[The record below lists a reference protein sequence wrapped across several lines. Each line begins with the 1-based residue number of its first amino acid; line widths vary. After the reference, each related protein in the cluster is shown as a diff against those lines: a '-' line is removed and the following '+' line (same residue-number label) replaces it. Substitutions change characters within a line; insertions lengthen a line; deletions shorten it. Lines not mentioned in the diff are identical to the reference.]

1 MFKTVNFTGAVAA
14 STALV
19 AAPATGKQILVK
31 KIVVSVAKVQSGKVL
46 KLYEHGSSVPFFV
59 VDLGTA
65 GATEF
70 DPSTNSNGDYYP
82 LTAATALDYEADS
95 TTGNTNCSIVLNY
108 GIT

>member
-19 AAPATGKQILVK
+19 AAPATGQILVK
-31 KIVVSVAKVQSGKVL
+31 KIVASVAKVQSGKVL
-46 KLYEHGSSVPFFV
+46 KFYEHGSSTPFFV

-65 GATEF
+65 GATVF
-70 DPSTNSNGDYYP
+70 DPSTDGNGDYYP

-108 GIT
+108 GVI